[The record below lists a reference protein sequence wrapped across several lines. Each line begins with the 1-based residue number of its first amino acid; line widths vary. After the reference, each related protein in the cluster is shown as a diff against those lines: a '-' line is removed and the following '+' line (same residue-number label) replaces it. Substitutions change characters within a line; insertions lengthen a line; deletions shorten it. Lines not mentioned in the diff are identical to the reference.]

1 MTLMWIAIGA
11 GVVVTAAAAFA
22 IKRFLASAGDGP
34 ASADLGT
41 VSDSW
46 LSDNRARKDL

>member
-1 MTLMWIAIGA
+1 MGMVWIALGA
-11 GVVVTAAAAFA
+11 VIAVAGTAIT
-22 IKRFLASAGDGP
+22 IKRFLASSHNGP
-34 ASADLGT
+34 SQTDLGT

>member
-1 MTLMWIAIGA
+1 MSVVWIALGA
-11 GVVVTAAAAFA
+11 GVAVVVTAVT
-22 IKRFLASAGDGP
+22 IKRLLGAARREPTST
-34 ASADLGT
+34 DLGA